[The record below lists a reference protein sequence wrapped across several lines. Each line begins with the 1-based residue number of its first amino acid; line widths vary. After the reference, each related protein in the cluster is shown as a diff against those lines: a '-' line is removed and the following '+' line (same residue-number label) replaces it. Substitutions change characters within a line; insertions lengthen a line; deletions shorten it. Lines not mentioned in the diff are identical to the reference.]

1 MAEEISSNKRIAK
14 NTLFM
19 YFRMIIMMFIGF
31 YTSRV
36 ILNALGI
43 SDVGL
48 MNVAGSVLGMFSFIN
63 ETFVSGT
70 QRFLS
75 FAIGEGNI
83 DKLKKTFRCAFTIH
97 VLIAILILVI
107 GETFGLWYVYNK
119 LVIEPGRFYAALW
132 CYQLSL
138 LSVLIG
144 IIQIPFQSALV
155 AHEKIGIYA
164 YMSIFDALSR
174 LLVAFLMQITPWDRV
189 ITYSTLIFIV
199 CFIPTFFYNYYCR
212 KHFQECAFR
221 CGYDKEIFHNMIGF
235 SGWNTLGSLV
245 GMSQG
250 SGVELILNAFCGT
263 VVNGA
268 RGIALQAN
276 GWVMKFVNNFMVALN
291 PQIIKSYASGDI
303 ERMSSLV
310 INGARLGCYL
320 LLFLG
325 IPLFIKIEWVLN
337 VWLGQ
342 CPQYTVAFMR
352 IAMIEAFFRTMG
364 NTTVVA
370 MHAIGRMKVLNLII
384 APILLLVLPMSYIF
398 FSLGFS
404 PDIVLLINVCPWMI
418 VPMVRIFLVRKYT
431 GYKFSV
437 KRFVTKVYLNN
448 VCIALLMF
456 AAAYYV
462 SNSIQVEN
470 DFVSFLVLGF
480 VNVVTSTA
488 ILLLIGLDKS
498 ERILLRTYI
507 SRLLKKK

>member
-14 NTLFM
+14 NTLVM
-19 YFRMIIMMFIGF
+19 YVRMIVMMFIGF

-36 ILNALGI
+36 VLNALGI
-43 SDVGL
+43 SDLGL

-83 DKLKKTFRCAFTIH
+83 EKLKKTFRCAFTIH
-97 VLIAILILVI
+97 VLIAILIFII

-119 LVIEPGRFYAALW
+119 LVIEPGRFDAALW

-138 LSVLIG
+138 LAVLIG

-164 YMSIFDALSR
+164 YMSIFDAVGR
-174 LLVAFLMQITPWDRV
+174 LLVAFLIQITPWDKV

-199 CFIPTFFYNYYCR
+199 CFTPTFIYNYYCR

-250 SGVELILNAFCGT
+250 SGMELILNAFCGT

-291 PQIIKSYASGDI
+291 PQIIKSYASGDM
-303 ERMSSLV
+303 ERMGSLV
-310 INGARLGCYL
+310 MNGSRLGCYL

-325 IPLFIKIEWVLN
+325 IPLFIKIEWILN

-342 CPQYTVAFMR
+342 CPQYTVVFMR

-370 MHAIGRMKVLNLII
+370 MHATGRMKVLNLVI
-384 APILLLVLPMSYIF
+384 APILLLVLPVSYIF
-398 FSLGFS
+398 FTLGFS
-404 PDIVLLINVCPWMI
+404 PDIVLLINVCPWVI
-418 VPMVRIFLVRKYT
+418 VPLVRIFLVRKYT
-431 GYKFSV
+431 GNKFSV
-437 KRFVTKVYLNN
+437 KQFVSKVYFSNIL
-448 VCIALLMF
+448 VALLMF
-456 AAAYYV
+456 AVPYYI
-462 SNSIQVEN
+462 SKYIHVEN
-470 DFVSFLVLGF
+470 GFVSFLILCTVS
-480 VNVVTSTA
+480 VVSSTV
-488 ILLLIGLDKS
+488 ILLFIGMDKS

-507 SRLLKKK
+507 SKFLKKK